1 MNVSLSTE
9 FLREK
14 FSSET
19 LTREEVQAIAR
30 VAYLTA
36 EIDFFEDDAERRTL
50 DEIGDQL
57 WSIAGLPREPIEP
70 VSPLPIDDEERRW
83 RIRELA
89 AQLMTRRSREL
100 AYVYAYLLVVS
111 DVQLARVEGRFL
123 DDLQRELGISDDRAA
138 ELAATSAEHVT
149 PGAAEL

>member
-1 MNVSLSTE
+1 MNVSLSSE

-14 FSSET
+14 FSPET
-19 LTREEVQAIAR
+19 LEREEVQAIAR

-36 EIDFFEDDAERRTL
+36 EIDFREDDAERRTL
-50 DEIGDQL
+50 NAIGDQL
-57 WSIAGLPREPIEP
+57 WGIAGLPREPIQP
-70 VSPLPIDDEERRW
+70 VSPLPLDDEERRW

-89 AQLMTRRSREL
+89 SHLTSRRSREL

-111 DVQLARVEGRFL
+111 DLQLARVEGRFL
-123 DDLQRELGISDDRAA
+123 DDLQRELGISDERAA

-149 PGAAEL
+149 PDAAEL

>member
-1 MNVSLSTE
+1 MNLSLSSD
-9 FLREK
+9 FLRAK
-14 FSSET
+14 FSPDA
-19 LTREEVQAIAR
+19 LTRREVQAISR

-36 EIDFFEDDAERRTL
+36 EIDFLEDDAERRTL

-57 WSIAGLPREPIEP
+57 WSISGLPREPIEP

-83 RIRELA
+83 RIEELA
-89 AQLMTRRSREL
+89 GQLTSRRAREL

-111 DVQLARVEGRFL
+111 DLQLARVEGRFL
-123 DDLQRELGISDDRAA
+123 EDLQRALAIDDDRAA

-149 PGAAEL
+149 PDISEL